1 MFFESV
7 DSWKLMLLWL
17 GCSTEF
23 CYFQNTRNMSLV
35 SKDLCLISY
44 NVVCNFVTAN
54 EFLDIFFLWLKAVTG
69 SFWKI
74 FFSNLLTD
82 SMFQFFWKILMFGK
96 NRLNVIIKRISVL
109 IGVSFLLPFISSF
122 LSSFSTVLMCLS
134 NSSELYPCSRN
145 CCLSSLQWC
154 LKSFE
159 VVWICLILSAS
170 LYEIL
175 SFNDFGCS
183 EFIWRRFYLFY
194 FYFIFNLFY
203 FDDKIEYNLVYLCN
217 NS

>member
-1 MFFESV
+1 MTWLQHRV
-7 DSWKLMLLWL
+7 LLFPKHEEHVFSFKGPL
-17 GCSTEF
+17 FNFLQCCLQF
-23 CYFQNTRNMSLV
+23 CYCQWV
-35 SKDLCLISY
+35 SWY
-44 NVVCNFVTAN
+44 
-54 EFLDIFFLWLKAVTG
+54 FFLWLKAVTG

-145 CCLSSLQWC
+145 RCLSSLQWC